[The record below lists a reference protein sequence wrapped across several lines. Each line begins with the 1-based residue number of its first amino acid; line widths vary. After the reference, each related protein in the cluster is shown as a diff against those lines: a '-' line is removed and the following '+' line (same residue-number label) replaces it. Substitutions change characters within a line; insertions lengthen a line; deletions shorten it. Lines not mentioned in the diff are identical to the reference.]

1 MSESTDRLKAIFE
14 GTAEIKPEDVHFDP
28 RRDRI
33 GGGSFGDVYRGK
45 PPFLLHVFLPHLE
58 RTANKHTTYH
68 TQRN

>member
-45 PPFLLHVFLPHLE
+45 PSLSSF
-58 RTANKHTTYH
+58 TT
-68 TQRN
+68 TSSSF